1 MEEKSNGSEVMEQII
16 YGLFHVIDFLI
27 FTIRYFAW
35 FLLVPAFLYCRMPGF
50 RVVGIIS
57 LIIALW
63 AIAANLTQ
71 PISDEQRAAAQ
82 DQQEEYIGDASA
94 E

>member
-1 MEEKSNGSEVMEQII
+1 MEQII
-16 YGLFHVIDFLI
+16 YSLFHVIDFLI

-71 PISDEQRAAAQ
+71 PMSDTQREAIQ
-82 DQQEEYIGDASA
+82 DQQEEYAGDAA
-94 E
+94 RE